1 MFNNPKEGTE
11 SEDNTLSDW
20 SNFKNLKSSSGDIL
34 KLEDGKA
41 YKVRIIGEPYVYQS
55 EYNGDLSTRFALTV
69 YNETDNKAQIVMLP
83 KGAFGTIFDLTENED
98 WGDPEQ
104 YSITIKRT
112 GSGLDTEY
120 SIQPSPKKPLDA
132 DKKTEVESIVL
143 DDVLSRLPSVQM
155 AFPIS
160 QVNPEELVS
169 KKRKSPVA
177 KAVNG
182 EDISIQDIDMPEDF
196 LR

>member
-1 MFNNPKEGTE
+1 MA
-11 SEDNTLSDW
+11 DW
-20 SNFKNLKSSSGDIL
+20 SNFKNLKGSSGDIL

-69 YNETDNKAQIVMLP
+69 YNETDEKAQIVMLP

-98 WGDPEQ
+98 WGNPED

-112 GSGLDTEY
+112 GSGLETEY
-120 SIQPSPKKPLDA
+120 SIAPSPKKKLDD
-132 DKKTEVESIVL
+132 DKIAEVESINL
-143 DDVLSRLPSVQM
+143 EDVLSRLPSVQM

-169 KKRKSPVA
+169 RKKKAIA
-177 KAVNG
+177 KPLPKPKDVVI
-182 EDISIQDIDMPEDF
+182 EDVEMPSSFLED
-196 LR
+196 